1 MNTSPS
7 PAILTVLA
15 IPLAQLCFSPAW
27 MYTADGID
35 EWIYH
40 GYFLHLKHH
49 IVSFGAGYYGGRLP
63 WILPGFAAH
72 ALFGPLTA
80 NFLLRLFVYWMA
92 TLSLFF
98 LIKRSYGPRCAVIC
112 CLLLA
117 ACADFLCAAGWDYV
131 DGAGI
136 AYGLL
141 CVEEL
146 TASAVAAPSSRR
158 AAAWHAMF
166 AGMAFAAALHT
177 QLFLMILA
185 PVLAAVFL
193 ARAGKRGL
201 IMVLPALGGFV
212 ALTGALG
219 LIDVALRGPFLFF
232 APSLSYGPHVIRA
245 DPYYRS
251 PWEWAGSAWWL
262 VVPFAVGLASLVS
275 LVRMA
280 ARGGPGDEPRPSRM
294 VRMADTASLPLLLL
308 IYCGVAAMHFHA
320 LQYPFYASYSLVF
333 APLAV
338 GALIGRRLDSLS
350 SAAFIWLASAC
361 ACLAVLVGADVPSH
375 LPRAVA
381 LAYTSVRALPN
392 VSAPVLAAALAA
404 AIVLGGVIR
413 RRLVAALV
421 VGVATGAVSIHLGGL
436 RLREDVGGAASRAI
450 YLDIDRISRGLGRL
464 SREGTLWFW
473 YADNPGNTHY
483 DSIGSSYL
491 RSTSQLGNHLPDTA
505 NLRFDVMR
513 AGDYV
518 ALMDDRQSVV
528 EQAIARL
535 REHGIALS
543 HVAHLRSG
551 VRPGGFGVE
560 LLRVN

>member
-1 MNTSPS
+1 VKNSLS

-15 IPLAQLCFSPAW
+15 IPVIQLCFSPAW
-27 MYTADGID
+27 MYTVDGID

-80 NFLLRLFVYWMA
+80 NFVLRLFVYWIA
-92 TLSLFF
+92 ILSVYF
-98 LIKRSYGPRCAVIC
+98 LIRRTYGRRCAAIC

-117 ACADFLCAAGWDYV
+117 GCADFLCAAGWDYV

-146 TASAVAAPSSRR
+146 TAAAMAQSRK
-158 AAAWHAMF
+158 AGAWRAMF

-177 QLFLMILA
+177 QLFLAILA

-193 ARAGKRGL
+193 ARTGKRGL
-201 IMVLPALGGFV
+201 ILALPALGGFA
-212 ALTGALG
+212 ALTGAFG
-219 LIDVALRGPFLFF
+219 LVDVALRGPFLFF
-232 APSLSYGPHVIRA
+232 ANSLSFGTHVIKA

-251 PWEWAGSAWWL
+251 PWEWAASAWWL
-262 VVPFAVGLASLVS
+262 VVPFAVGLASLAF

-280 ARGGPGDEPRPSRM
+280 ARGCGDEPRPARTA
-294 VRMADTASLPLLLL
+294 RLADAAALPLLLL
-308 IYCGVAAMHFHA
+308 IYCGLVAMHFHA

-338 GALIGRRLDSLS
+338 GALIGRRLDAWSRAGFVRLTC
-350 SAAFIWLASAC
+350 AC

-375 LPRAVA
+375 LPRAAA

-392 VSAPVLAAALAA
+392 ASAPVLAAVLAA
-404 AIVLGGVIR
+404 AMVLGSVIR
-413 RRLVAALV
+413 RRLAAAFVVA
-421 VGVATGAVSIHLGGL
+421 VATGAVSIHLGGL
-436 RLREDVGGAASRAI
+436 RLREDVGPAASRAI
-450 YLDIDRISRGLGRL
+450 YLDVDRISRQLGQL
-464 SREGTLWFW
+464 SGEGTLWFW
-473 YADNPGNTHY
+473 YADTPGNAHY

-491 RSTSQLGNHLPDTA
+491 RSTSQLGNAMPDTA
-505 NLRFDVMR
+505 NLRFDV
-513 AGDYV
+513 AQTGNYV
-518 ALMDDRQSVV
+518 ALMDDRESVV
-528 EQAIARL
+528 EEAIARL
-535 REHGIALS
+535 RAHGIALS
-543 HVAHLRSG
+543 HVAHLPSS

-560 LLRVN
+560 VLRVK